1 MRCWLLHQRRR
12 WAMWRRRLCM
22 RRGHP
27 MADWSPVVMT
37 STDSDVMLPE
47 DTVRHLG
54 DGDYNTVAFELVG
67 DAIVSTVWLGHDFW
81 LGPGPPRI
89 FETMVFGGQLEGEQ
103 RRYSTQECAV
113 IGHREMVQLVRAARE
128 IP

>member
-37 STDSDVMLPE
+37 STDSDVMLP
-47 DTVRHLG
+47 DGTIRPGDVHTVR
-54 DGDYNTVAFELVG
+54 AFRC
-67 DAIVSTVWLGHDFW
+67 AKHD
-81 LGPGPPRI
+81 
-89 FETMVFGGQLEGEQ
+89 
-103 RRYSTQECAV
+103 RRPS
-113 IGHREMVQLVRAARE
+113 
-128 IP
+128 